1 MSVTVKRCCNSNIKD
16 TGVSISFNVF
26 NVIIDG
32 GFKVDFDR
40 IFNKYVEHGA
50 IERNAPGARE
60 TVLSWIIVNGI
71 HSFEGLI

>member
-1 MSVTVKRCCNSNIKD
+1 MTVTVKRCCNSNIRD
-16 TGVSISFNVF
+16 TGPMISFNAF

-40 IFNKYVEHGA
+40 IFNKYVELGA

-60 TVLSWIIVNGI
+60 TVLSWIITNGI
-71 HSFEGLI
+71 FSYKELI

>member
-16 TGVSISFNVF
+16 TGQTISFNAF

-40 IFNKYVEHGA
+40 IFNLYVEHGA

-60 TVLSWIIVNGI
+60 IVLSWIITNGI
-71 HSFEGLI
+71 HSYEEMI